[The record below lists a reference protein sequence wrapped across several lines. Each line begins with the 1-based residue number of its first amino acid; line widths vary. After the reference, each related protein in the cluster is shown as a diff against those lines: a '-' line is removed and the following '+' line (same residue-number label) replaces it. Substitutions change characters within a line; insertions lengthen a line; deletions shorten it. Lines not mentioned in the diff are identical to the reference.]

1 MAALAAFEH
10 REEELLFVT
19 VRRLDEDGYLWPR
32 RAPVRIPREH
42 MLASTSTGWCEIY
55 DQSLRITKF
64 ASRAQWATIIDE
76 GEPEIAVVWRTSF
89 AMILRK

>member
-32 RAPVRIPREH
+32 RAPVRVPREH
-42 MLASTSTGWCEIY
+42 MLESTSTG
-55 DQSLRITKF
+55 
-64 ASRAQWATIIDE
+64 
-76 GEPEIAVVWRTSF
+76 
-89 AMILRK
+89 

>member
-10 REEELLFVT
+10 REEELLLVT

-32 RAPVRIPREH
+32 GAPVQIPREH
-42 MLASTSTGWCEIY
+42 MLESTSTGWCERY

-64 ASRAQWATIIDE
+64 ASRAQ
-76 GEPEIAVVWRTSF
+76 
-89 AMILRK
+89 